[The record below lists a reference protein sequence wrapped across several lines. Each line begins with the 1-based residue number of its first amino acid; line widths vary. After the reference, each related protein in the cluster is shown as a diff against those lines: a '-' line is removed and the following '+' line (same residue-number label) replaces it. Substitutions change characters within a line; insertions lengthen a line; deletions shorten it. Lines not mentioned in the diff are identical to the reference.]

1 MNSFYRPSLGVISI
15 MMALNEKPEATV
27 LVDGIGVM
35 NSSGDRYAYYM
46 NQQKLKYK
54 QDAHFLDKLYLSLLL
69 KKFPKLSIKNNK
81 EVY

>member
-1 MNSFYRPSLGVISI
+1 MRTRMNSFYRPLWVYSI
-15 MMALNEKPEATV
+15 MMALNEKPNNV

-54 QDAHFLDKLYLSLLL
+54 QDAHFLDKLY
-69 KKFPKLSIKNNK
+69 
-81 EVY
+81 